1 MNFKCASVWP
11 HRTFSKLEFSKRDIF
26 KAPFSLFWTSQV
38 AFKFFFDTA
47 LWCVLKKN
55 WKISNPSSYFLWFW
69 QYFGILWQDWI
80 SIFATTCHN
89 LSYLWPK
96 FRNLLCKLDFFYL
109 KLNCNACFLSS
120 HAELS
125 SEKTK

>member
-1 MNFKCASVWP
+1 MCYVHWPNKRSVALCCLLMAFLRNAWFEKNSIP
-11 HRTFSKLEFSKRDIF
+11 FDCFSIKVII
-26 KAPFSLFWTSQV
+26 
-38 AFKFFFDTA
+38 A